1 MLVDEP
7 AQNVNFAIKSN
18 MVKIFMDLN
27 RVNYQESKDNG
38 SKDVSQIVNE
48 SKGATVQVICKNK

>member
-7 AQNVNFAIKSN
+7 AQNANFAIKSN

-27 RVNYQESKDNG
+27 RVNYRESKDNG
-38 SKDVSQIVNE
+38 SKDVSQIVSE
-48 SKGATVQVICKNK
+48 SKTATIQVICKNK